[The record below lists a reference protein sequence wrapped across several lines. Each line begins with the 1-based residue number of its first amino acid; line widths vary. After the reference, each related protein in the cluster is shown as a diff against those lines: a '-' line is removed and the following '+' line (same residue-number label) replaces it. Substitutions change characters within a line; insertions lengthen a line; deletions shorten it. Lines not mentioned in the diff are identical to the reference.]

1 VVKTIVPVCFLPYVP
16 FDPPV
21 PDPFSLR
28 GARVRE
34 LCSYKVGIYS
44 KPGDPMMNPKDH
56 RTSAKDRRTSA
67 RYTPAVDQSQIGW
80 WDGKQFRTT
89 SATLQ
94 DISTGGAAL
103 TIDGQILPVDG
114 EMAPATVWM
123 CVVGQEPTEWV
134 QSRIAG
140 ATTGEDGT
148 RRVRLAF
155 TEHCPYE
162 VFKASVWGNPAAQPP
177 RAAPGAGEQSAPPTS
192 VPPGDRPPL
201 PRRLPDRRQTVALS
215 HGDELTCVVVA
226 SAAADGPPTLYEAER
241 SQRVLKDRVAVLPWA
256 MAFVMGLAVA
266 AMLGMVVVERLGQ
279 FRQVETRVS
288 AANNK

>member
-1 VVKTIVPVCFLPYVP
+1 MLLAP
-16 FDPPV
+16 
-21 PDPFSLR
+21 
-28 GARVRE
+28 
-34 LCSYKVGIYS
+34 KVDIYS
-44 KPGDPMMNPKDH
+44 KPGALMMHPKE
-56 RTSAKDRRTSA
+56 RGTSSKDRRTSS
-67 RYTPAVDQSQIGW
+67 RYTPAVDQARVGW

-94 DISTGGAAL
+94 NISTGGAAV

-140 ATTGEDGT
+140 AMTGEDGT

-155 TEHCPYE
+155 AQHCPYE
-162 VFKASVWGNPAAQPP
+162 VFKASVWGDPAAQPP

-192 VPPGDRPPL
+192 VPSGDRPPL
-201 PRRLPDRRQTVALS
+201 PHRQPARRLTVALS
-215 HGDELTCVVVA
+215 HGDKLTCVVVA
-226 SAAADGPPTLYEAER
+226 SAAADAPPTLYEAER
-241 SQRVLKDRVAVLPWA
+241 SQRVLKDRVAVLPWS
-256 MAFVMGLAVA
+256 MAFVMGLATA

-279 FRQVETRVS
+279 LRQVETRVS
-288 AANNK
+288 AANK